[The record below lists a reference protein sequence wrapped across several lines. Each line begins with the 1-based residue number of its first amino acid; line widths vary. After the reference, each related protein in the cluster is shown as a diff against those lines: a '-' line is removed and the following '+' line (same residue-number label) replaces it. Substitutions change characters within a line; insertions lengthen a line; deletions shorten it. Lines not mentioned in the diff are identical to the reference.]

1 VVTQLHGVMSTH
13 GAEQGLLVAW
23 GGLTKPARD
32 ALKNQHLR
40 VRVWESTDVMQAVL
54 RTYDRLPETVRTPLP
69 LRRVWML
76 G

>member
-1 VVTQLHGVMSTH
+1 MTTH

-23 GGLTKPARD
+23 GGLSKPARD

-40 VRVWESTDVMQAVL
+40 VRVWEASDVVDAVL
-54 RTYDRLPETVRTPLP
+54 RTYDRLPEEIRTKLP

-76 G
+76 SDGSL

>member
-1 VVTQLHGVMSTH
+1 MPTH

-32 ALKNQHLR
+32 ALKNQRLR
-40 VRVWESTDVMQAVL
+40 VRVWEAGDVVDAAL
-54 RTYDRLPETVRTPLP
+54 RTYDRLPEEIRTQVP

-76 G
+76 SDAGL